1 MKTVPE
7 IINNRPDETLRN
19 EENSSCPPRSDERNT
34 IFSRME
40 LVENSDF
47 YNEYYSMHPERKE
60 IDDFFR
66 EAREQKEDDL
76 HRRRQIDSTFEL
88 LKDMR
93 VHARGEAAQQKI
105 TISPSEATAYL
116 QTLAQSYGA
125 VLFGTAMLGEACFY
139 KIRGRGNEYGETVN
153 IDKRQGIVFGVHM
166 NLQQI
171 KRAPQ
176 PEASAEVVNGYARV
190 ALIGLVLSYC
200 IRSWGWQAACTMDG
214 RADVILPIAARY
226 AGLGSIGRSGL
237 LLTKEFGPCI
247 RLGAVL
253 TDLALERTQRNKCNE
268 SRLCATCRKCAE
280 VCPGNALDMNY
291 HEDGQFNPVND
302 NECFKKWLE
311 FGTDCG
317 LCIAHCPL
325 SR

>member
-1 MKTVPE
+1 ME
-7 IINNRPDETLRN
+7 
-19 EENSSCPPRSDERNT
+19 RSDERNT

-40 LVENSDF
+40 LAENTEA
-47 YNEYYSMHPERKE
+47 YNEYYSNHPEKKE
-60 IDDFFR
+60 IDDGFR
-66 EAREQKEDDL
+66 EPGERKEDDL
-76 HRRRQIDSTFEL
+76 LRRRQIDSTFEL

-93 VHARGEAAQQKI
+93 LHARGEAAENKI
-105 TISPSEATAYL
+105 SIAPSEATVYL
-116 QTLAQSYGA
+116 QQLAQSYGA
-125 VLFGTAMLGEACFY
+125 VVFGTAQLGEACFY
-139 KIRGRGNEYGETVN
+139 TIRGRGKEYGERVN
-153 IDKRQGIVFGVHM
+153 IDKKQGIVFGVHM

-171 KRAPQ
+171 QQAPK

-200 IRSWGWQAACTMDG
+200 IRSWGWKAACTMDG

-237 LLTKEFGPCI
+237 LLTKDFGPCI

-253 TDLALERTQRNKCNE
+253 TDLALERTKRNESNE

-280 VCPGNALDMNY
+280 ACPAKALDMNY
-291 HEDGQFNPVND
+291 HENGHFNPVND

>member
-7 IINNRPDETLRN
+7 ISNDHPGDPVHNKAGSFCE
-19 EENSSCPPRSDERNT
+19 PRSDERNT

-40 LVENSDF
+40 LVENSDA

-66 EAREQKEDDL
+66 EAREQREDDI
-76 HRRRQIDSTFEL
+76 HIRRQVDSTFDL

-93 VHARGEAAQQKI
+93 QFARGEAAEQQI

-116 QTLAQSYGA
+116 QQLAQSYGA
-125 VLFGTAMLGEACFY
+125 VVFGTALLGESCFY
-139 KIRGRGNEYGETVN
+139 KIRGRGNEYGKGVN

-171 KRAPQ
+171 RQAPK

-190 ALIGLVLSYC
+190 ALAGLALSYC
-200 IRSWGWQAACTMDG
+200 IRSWGWKADCTMDG

-237 LLTKEFGPCI
+237 LLTKEYGPCI

-253 TDLALERTQRNKCNE
+253 TDLPLERTKRNECNE
-268 SRLCATCRKCAE
+268 SRVCAACRKCAE
-280 VCPGNALDMNY
+280 ACPGKALDMNY
-291 HEDGQFNPVND
+291 HENGQFHPVND

-317 LCIAHCPL
+317 LCIAQCPL